1 MWKKAIDITDVREI
15 RTRVT
20 IYFGVGAIKEIDRI
34 LKKLKSQNIDNLLVV
49 TGANSY
55 KVSGAWDF
63 VDKALKDNDIKYVLS
78 SNIEPNPT
86 TTQVNAARNLGV
98 KHGVKAVLAIGGGSV
113 IDATKSIAILLKYP
127 DKTGRELFEK
137 TFVPEKAVPV
147 IAVNLTHGTGTE
159 TDRFAVVTIPETQ
172 NKAAIGYDFIYPMY
186 SIDDPALMTKLS
198 AEQTLYV
205 TIDALNHVIES
216 ATTNNTNIFSLT
228 LCKET
233 VRLIKQYLPDVLANP
248 EDLTAR
254 YYLTSAAMIA
264 GIAFDSTG
272 LHITHVLAKF
282 INTLKPDFPHGLSL
296 AMLLPAVLRQIY
308 PQKAEIIADLLSP
321 IIPNLTG
328 NPDEAEEVALKTEKW
343 LFDLGLNKKLSDEGI
358 TEEDADKLTE
368 ICMNFP
374 ALKDLQVV
382 TPMEI
387 TRESVLRIYKES
399 LKAL

>member
-272 LHITHVLAKF
+272 LHITHALAKF

>member
-1 MWKKAIDITDVREI
+1 MWEKALDITNVREI
-15 RTRVT
+15 RTRPT
-20 IYFGVGAIKEIDRI
+20 IYFGVGAIKEIDGI
-34 LKKLKSQNIDNLLVV
+34 LKKLKHQSIDNLLVI

-63 VDKALKDNDIKYVLS
+63 VEKALKENNIKYILS
-78 SNIEPNPT
+78 SNVEPNPT
-86 TTQVNAARNLGV
+86 TTQADAAKDLGI

-113 IDATKSIAILLKYP
+113 IDAAKSVAILLEYP
-127 DKTGRELFEK
+127 EKTGRELFERV
-137 TFVPEKAVPV
+137 FIPEKAMPV
-147 IAVNLTHGTGTE
+147 ITINLTHGTGSE

-172 NKAAIGYDFIYPMY
+172 NKAAIGYECIYPLY

-198 AEQTLYV
+198 KEQTLYV

-216 ATTNNTNIFSLT
+216 ATTNNTNLFSLL

-233 VRLIKQYLPDVLANP
+233 VRLIKEYLPQVLENP

-254 YYLTSAAMIA
+254 YYLTYAAMIA

-272 LHITHVLAKF
+272 LHITHALAKF
-282 INTLKPDFPHGLSL
+282 INALKPDFSHGLSL
-296 AMLLPAVLRQIY
+296 TMLLPAVLKQIY
-308 PQKAEIIADLLSP
+308 PQKAKIIADLLSP

-328 NPDEAEEVALKTEKW
+328 NPNEAEKVAFEMEKW
-343 LFDLGLNKKLSDEGI
+343 LFKLGLNKKLSDEGI
-358 TEEDADKLTE
+358 TEEDTDKLVG

-374 ALKDLQVV
+374 GLKDLQSV

-387 TRESVLRIYKES
+387 SSKSISRIYRESL
-399 LKAL
+399 